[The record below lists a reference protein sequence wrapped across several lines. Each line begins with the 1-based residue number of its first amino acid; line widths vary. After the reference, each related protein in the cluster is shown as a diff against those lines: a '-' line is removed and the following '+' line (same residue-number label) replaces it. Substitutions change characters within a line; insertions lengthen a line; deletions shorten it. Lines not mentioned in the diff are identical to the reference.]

1 MTAPLG
7 KVQNSDSAFTL
18 VEIVIALGVVAFC
31 IVPLIGTLAVAY
43 QQGRDSQAKT
53 EVALVLQSME
63 TALRAS
69 ANRGTNSFADLRT
82 KLPLTNYFAEGG
94 RYLGAN
100 ASVSGTTNFYRCV
113 ASANALQANANSFGI
128 SIVVQYPPPAY
139 QQQVTNQIS
148 LFRYGTRW

>member
-1 MTAPLG
+1 MTTPLE
-7 KVQNSDSAFTL
+7 KVQNSDTAFTL

-69 ANRGTNSFADLRT
+69 AMQGTNSFADLKSR
-82 KLPLTNYFAEGG
+82 LPLTNYFAEGG

-100 ASVSGTTNFYRCV
+100 ASLSGTTNFYRCL
-113 ASANALQANANSFGI
+113 ASTNALNSNSNTFGI
-128 SIVVQYPPPAY
+128 KMVIQYPSPTY
-139 QQQVTNQIS
+139 NQQVTNQIS
-148 LFRYGTRW
+148 IFRYGTRW